1 MLQIMAQDI
10 LRKIVDGTKKQFFHI
25 LLTKQQ
31 TKAPENIVIA
41 VLRGGFQTPNFGE
54 GEAVG
59 GQGWYRSK
67 EHWWVSIGRP

>member
-31 TKAPENIVIA
+31 TKAPENSVIA
-41 VLRGGFQTPNFGE
+41 VLSGGCEPQILG
-54 GEAVG
+54 
-59 GQGWYRSK
+59 K
-67 EHWWVSIGRP
+67 GRL